1 MPEIQSRFFLDDESP
16 KIRKIKAILVISAD
30 KKDWDEFVNQAY
42 EENKNKFTVQG
53 FRKGKAPRKVIEQNY
68 GSTIFFDD
76 ALDKLFY
83 QEYANIL
90 EQHKEIIPVDNPQIS
105 IDKFDDNG
113 IVLLVEIQSVPEV
126 VLGQYKGLEVEG
138 AKGEVDNKQIEDEIN
153 QQREKL
159 ARFVEVERPAKL
171 GDFATIDFVGSVDGV
186 KFDGGSAEDYRLE
199 LGSHS
204 FINGFEEQ
212 IVDMNIGEKKII
224 NVKFPDDY
232 FSENLKGKPAEFEV
246 ILNKLEEKELPKLD
260 DEFASNVSEFET
272 LKDYRED
279 IKKHL
284 EESLKLKIKR
294 ENENK
299 IIELIVKNSNVEI
312 PQCMIDSELDKF
324 IKDFEMR
331 LSYQGVKLDEYLTHV
346 GMNLE
351 QLKKDRTDMVKE
363 TIKTR
368 LVLEKIIQVENLII
382 SEDEL
387 NAKLTE
393 IASKYKKSLEDYKKS
408 LGERELIYFENGI
421 LMEKLTSFLTKENK
435 II

>member
-1 MPEIQSRFFLDDESP
+1 MFTLEKGDNNKY
-16 KIRKIKAILVISAD
+16 KIVISAD
-30 KKDWDEFVNQAY
+30 KNAWEEFINQAY

-68 GSTIFFDD
+68 GSTIFFDE

-153 QQREKL
+153 QQRDKL

-212 IVDMNIGEKKII
+212 IVGMNIGEKKII

-299 IIELIVKNSNVEI
+299 IIDLIVKNSNVEI
-312 PQCMIDSELDKF
+312 PQCMIDNELDKF

-331 LSYQGVKLDEYLTHV
+331 LSYQGVKLDEYLTHI

>member
-1 MPEIQSRFFLDDESP
+1 MFTLEKGENNKY
-16 KIRKIKAILVISAD
+16 KIVISAD
-30 KKDWDEFVNQAY
+30 KNAWEEFINQAY

-153 QQREKL
+153 QQRDKL

-212 IVDMNIGEKKII
+212 IVGMNIGEKKII

-312 PQCMIDSELDKF
+312 PQCMIDGELDKF

-331 LSYQGVKLDEYLTHV
+331 LSYQGIKLDEYLTHI

>member
-1 MPEIQSRFFLDDESP
+1 MFTLEKGDNNKY
-16 KIRKIKAILVISAD
+16 KIVISAD
-30 KKDWDEFVNQAY
+30 KNAWEEFINQAY

-153 QQREKL
+153 QQRDKL

-171 GDFATIDFVGSVDGV
+171 GDFATIDFVGSIDGV

-212 IVDMNIGEKKII
+212 IVGMNIGEKKII

-284 EESLKLKIKR
+284 EESLKIKIKR

-299 IIELIVKNSNVEI
+299 IIDLIVKNSNVEI
-312 PQCMIDSELDKF
+312 PQCMIDNELDKF
-324 IKDFEMR
+324 IKDFETR
-331 LSYQGVKLDEYLTHV
+331 LSYQGVKLDEYLTHI

>member
-1 MPEIQSRFFLDDESP
+1 MFTLEKGDNNKY
-16 KIRKIKAILVISAD
+16 KIVISAD

-153 QQREKL
+153 QQRDKL

-212 IVDMNIGEKKII
+212 IVGMNIGEKKII

-284 EESLKLKIKR
+284 EESLKIKIKR

-299 IIELIVKNSNVEI
+299 IIDLIVKNSNVEI
-312 PQCMIDSELDKF
+312 PQCMIDNELDKF
-324 IKDFEMR
+324 IKDFETR

>member
-1 MPEIQSRFFLDDESP
+1 MFTLEKGDNNKY
-16 KIRKIKAILVISAD
+16 KIVISAD
-30 KKDWDEFVNQAY
+30 KNAWEEFINQAY

-153 QQREKL
+153 QQRDKL

-212 IVDMNIGEKKII
+212 IVGMNIGEKKII

-299 IIELIVKNSNVEI
+299 IIDLIVKNSNVEI
-312 PQCMIDSELDKF
+312 PQCMIDNELDKF

-368 LVLEKIIQVENLII
+368 LVLEKIIQVENLNI
-382 SEDEL
+382 SEEEL
-387 NAKLTE
+387 NDKLTE

>member
-1 MPEIQSRFFLDDESP
+1 MFTLEKGENNKY
-16 KIRKIKAILVISAD
+16 KIVISAD
-30 KKDWDEFVNQAY
+30 KNAWEEFINQAY

-171 GDFATIDFVGSVDGV
+171 GDFATIDFVGSIDGV

-212 IVDMNIGEKKII
+212 IVGMNIGEKKII
-224 NVKFPDDY
+224 KN
-232 FSENLKGKPAEFEV
+232 
-246 ILNKLEEKELPKLD
+246 IL
-260 DEFASNVSEFET
+260 
-272 LKDYRED
+272 
-279 IKKHL
+279 I
-284 EESLKLKIKR
+284 
-294 ENENK
+294 
-299 IIELIVKNSNVEI
+299 
-312 PQCMIDSELDKF
+312 
-324 IKDFEMR
+324 
-331 LSYQGVKLDEYLTHV
+331 
-346 GMNLE
+346 
-351 QLKKDRTDMVKE
+351 
-363 TIKTR
+363 
-368 LVLEKIIQVENLII
+368 
-382 SEDEL
+382 
-387 NAKLTE
+387 
-393 IASKYKKSLEDYKKS
+393 
-408 LGERELIYFENGI
+408 
-421 LMEKLTSFLTKENK
+421 
-435 II
+435 

>member
-1 MPEIQSRFFLDDESP
+1 MFTLEKGDNNKY
-16 KIRKIKAILVISAD
+16 KIVISAD
-30 KKDWDEFVNQAY
+30 KNAWEEFINQAY

-153 QQREKL
+153 QQRDKL

-171 GDFATIDFVGSVDGV
+171 GDFATIDFVGSIDGV

-212 IVDMNIGEKKII
+212 IVGMNIGEKKII

-279 IKKHL
+279 IKKHF
-284 EESLKLKIKR
+284 EESLKIKIKR

-299 IIELIVKNSNVEI
+299 IIDLIVKNSNVEI
-312 PQCMIDSELDKF
+312 PQCMIDNELDKF
-324 IKDFEMR
+324 IKDFETR

-368 LVLEKIIQVENLII
+368 LVLEKIIQVENLNI
-382 SEDEL
+382 SEEEL
-387 NAKLTE
+387 NDKLTE

>member
-1 MPEIQSRFFLDDESP
+1 MFTLEKGDNNKY
-16 KIRKIKAILVISAD
+16 KIVISAD
-30 KKDWDEFVNQAY
+30 KNAWEEFINQAY

-153 QQREKL
+153 QQRDKL

-212 IVDMNIGEKKII
+212 IVGMNIGEKKII

-284 EESLKLKIKR
+284 EESLKIKIKR

-299 IIELIVKNSNVEI
+299 IIDLIVKNSNVEI
-312 PQCMIDSELDKF
+312 PQCMIDNELDKF

-368 LVLEKIIQVENLII
+368 LVLEKIIQVENLNI
-382 SEDEL
+382 SEEEL
-387 NAKLTE
+387 NDKLTE

>member
-1 MPEIQSRFFLDDESP
+1 MFTLEKGDNNKY
-16 KIRKIKAILVISAD
+16 KIVISAD
-30 KKDWDEFVNQAY
+30 KNAWEEFINQAY

-153 QQREKL
+153 QQRDKL

-212 IVDMNIGEKKII
+212 IVGMNIGEKKII

-284 EESLKLKIKR
+284 EESLKIKIKR

-299 IIELIVKNSNVEI
+299 IIDLIVKNSNVEI
-312 PQCMIDSELDKF
+312 PQCMIDNELDKF
-324 IKDFEMR
+324 IKDFETH

>member
-1 MPEIQSRFFLDDESP
+1 MFTLEKGENNKY
-16 KIRKIKAILVISAD
+16 KIVISAD
-30 KKDWDEFVNQAY
+30 KNAWEEFINQAY

-113 IVLLVEIQSVPEV
+113 IVLLVEIQSIPEV

-153 QQREKL
+153 QQRDKL

-171 GDFATIDFVGSVDGV
+171 GDFATIDFVGSIDGV

-212 IVDMNIGEKKII
+212 IVGMNIGEKKII

-299 IIELIVKNSNVEI
+299 IIDLIVKNSNVEI

-331 LSYQGVKLDEYLTHV
+331 LSYQGVKLDEYLTHI

>member
-1 MPEIQSRFFLDDESP
+1 MFTLEKGENNKY
-16 KIRKIKAILVISAD
+16 KIVISAD

-153 QQREKL
+153 QQRDKL

-212 IVDMNIGEKKII
+212 IVGMNIGEKKII

-299 IIELIVKNSNVEI
+299 IIDLIVKNSNVEI
-312 PQCMIDSELDKF
+312 PQCMIDNELDKF

-331 LSYQGVKLDEYLTHV
+331 LSYQGVKLDEYLTHI

>member
-1 MPEIQSRFFLDDESP
+1 MFTLEKGDNNKY
-16 KIRKIKAILVISAD
+16 KIVISAD
-30 KKDWDEFVNQAY
+30 KNAWEEFINQAY

-153 QQREKL
+153 QQRDKL

-212 IVDMNIGEKKII
+212 IVGMNIGEKKII

-284 EESLKLKIKR
+284 EESLKIKIKR

-299 IIELIVKNSNVEI
+299 IIDLIVKNSNVEI
-312 PQCMIDSELDKF
+312 PQCMIDNELDKF

>member
-1 MPEIQSRFFLDDESP
+1 MFTLEKGDNNKY
-16 KIRKIKAILVISAD
+16 KIVISAD

-113 IVLLVEIQSVPEV
+113 IVLLVEIQSIPEV

-153 QQREKL
+153 QQRDKL

-171 GDFATIDFVGSVDGV
+171 GDFVTIDFVGSIDGV

-212 IVDMNIGEKKII
+212 IVGMNIGEKKII

-299 IIELIVKNSNVEI
+299 IIDLIVKNSNVEI

-331 LSYQGVKLDEYLTHV
+331 LSYQGVKLDEYLTHI

>member
-1 MPEIQSRFFLDDESP
+1 MFTLEKGDNNKY
-16 KIRKIKAILVISAD
+16 KIVISAD
-30 KKDWDEFVNQAY
+30 KNAWEEFINQAY

-153 QQREKL
+153 QQRDKL

-171 GDFATIDFVGSVDGV
+171 GDFATIDFVGRVDGV

-212 IVDMNIGEKKII
+212 IVGMNIGEKKII

-299 IIELIVKNSNVEI
+299 IIDLIVKNSNVEI

-331 LSYQGVKLDEYLTHV
+331 LSYQGIKLDEYLTHI

>member
-1 MPEIQSRFFLDDESP
+1 MFTLEKGDNNKY
-16 KIRKIKAILVISAD
+16 KIVISAD

-153 QQREKL
+153 QQRDKL

-212 IVDMNIGEKKII
+212 IVGMNIGEKKII

-284 EESLKLKIKR
+284 EESLKIKIKR

-299 IIELIVKNSNVEI
+299 IIDLIVKNSNVEI
-312 PQCMIDSELDKF
+312 PQCMIDNELDKF

-368 LVLEKIIQVENLII
+368 LVLEKIIQVENLNI
-382 SEDEL
+382 SEEEL
-387 NAKLTE
+387 NDKLTE

>member
-1 MPEIQSRFFLDDESP
+1 MFTLEKGENNKY
-16 KIRKIKAILVISAD
+16 KIVISAD
-30 KKDWDEFVNQAY
+30 KNAWEEFINQAY

-171 GDFATIDFVGSVDGV
+171 GDFATIDFVGSIDGV

-212 IVDMNIGEKKII
+212 IVGMNIGEKKII

-260 DEFASNVSEFET
+260 DEFTSNVSEFET

-299 IIELIVKNSNVEI
+299 IIDLIVKNSNVEI

-331 LSYQGVKLDEYLTHV
+331 LSYQGVKLDEYLTHI

>member
-1 MPEIQSRFFLDDESP
+1 MFTLEKGDNNKY
-16 KIRKIKAILVISAD
+16 KIVISAD
-30 KKDWDEFVNQAY
+30 KNAWEEFINQAY

-153 QQREKL
+153 QQRDKL

-171 GDFATIDFVGSVDGV
+171 GDFATIDFVGRVDGV

-212 IVDMNIGEKKII
+212 IVGMNIGEKKII

-299 IIELIVKNSNVEI
+299 IIDLIVKNSNIEI
-312 PQCMIDSELDKF
+312 PQCMIDNELDKF
-324 IKDFEMR
+324 IKDFETH

>member
-1 MPEIQSRFFLDDESP
+1 MFTLEKGENNKY
-16 KIRKIKAILVISAD
+16 KIVISAD
-30 KKDWDEFVNQAY
+30 KKDWDEFLNQAY

-153 QQREKL
+153 QQRDKL

-212 IVDMNIGEKKII
+212 IVGMNIGEKKII

-284 EESLKLKIKR
+284 EESLKIKIKR

-299 IIELIVKNSNVEI
+299 IIDLIVKNSNVEI
-312 PQCMIDSELDKF
+312 PQCMIDNELDKF

-368 LVLEKIIQVENLII
+368 LVLEKIIQVENLNI
-382 SEDEL
+382 SEEEL
-387 NAKLTE
+387 NDKLTE

>member
-1 MPEIQSRFFLDDESP
+1 MFTLEKGDNNKY
-16 KIRKIKAILVISAD
+16 KIVISAD
-30 KKDWDEFVNQAY
+30 KNAWEEFINQAY

-153 QQREKL
+153 QQRNKL

-171 GDFATIDFVGSVDGV
+171 GDFVTIDFVGSVDGV

-212 IVDMNIGEKKII
+212 IVGMNIGEKKII

-299 IIELIVKNSNVEI
+299 IIDLIVKNSNVEI
-312 PQCMIDSELDKF
+312 PQCMIDNELDKF

-368 LVLEKIIQVENLII
+368 LVLEKIIQVENLNI
-382 SEDEL
+382 SEEEL
-387 NAKLTE
+387 NDKLTE

>member
-1 MPEIQSRFFLDDESP
+1 MFTLEKGENNKY
-16 KIRKIKAILVISAD
+16 KIVISAD

-153 QQREKL
+153 QQRDKL

-212 IVDMNIGEKKII
+212 IVGMNIGEKKII

-284 EESLKLKIKR
+284 EESLKIKIKR

-299 IIELIVKNSNVEI
+299 IIDLIVKNSNVEI
-312 PQCMIDSELDKF
+312 PQCMIDNELDKF

-368 LVLEKIIQVENLII
+368 LVLEKIIQVENLNI
-382 SEDEL
+382 SEEEL
-387 NAKLTE
+387 NDKLTE